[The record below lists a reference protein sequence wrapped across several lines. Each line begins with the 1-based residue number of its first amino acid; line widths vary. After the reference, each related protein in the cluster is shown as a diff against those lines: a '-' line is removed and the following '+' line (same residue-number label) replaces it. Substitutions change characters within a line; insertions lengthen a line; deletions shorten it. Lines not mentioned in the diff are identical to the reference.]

1 MAEFGQTTHDRPDRV
16 DQLLG
21 SALMSHL
28 DRLDVV
34 ARKIFAGKI
43 QGERRSRRRGV
54 SVEFADYRHYTP
66 GDDLRFV
73 DLTDSS

>member
-1 MAEFGQTTHDRPDRV
+1 MAEFGQTTHERPDRV

-21 SALMSHL
+21 SSLMSHL

-43 QGERRSRRRGV
+43 QGERRSRRRCGV
-54 SVEFADYRHYTP
+54 RYGTGRAWR
-66 GDDLRFV
+66 RRRR
-73 DLTDSS
+73 